1 MDWLKVG
8 VAASGD
14 LGRASEVLGLAVISL
29 QGRLSMLL
37 CEAPLVSVISS
48 QCAFVCLPRGSLV
61 PGSVPPR
68 SSPVKDTIPAVETPA
83 SDPVGL
89 RECFIGLGCLI
100 WWFCSG
106 ASQALWER

>member
-1 MDWLKVG
+1 MDWLKGG

-14 LGRASEVLGLAVISL
+14 GGRASEGLGLAVISL

-48 QCAFVCLPRGSLV
+48 QCAFVCLPRGSPV

-68 SSPVKDTIPAVETPA
+68 SSPVKGTIPAVETP
-83 SDPVGL
+83 VGL
-89 RECFIGLGCLI
+89 LECFIGLGFLI
-100 WWFCSG
+100 WWFCCG